1 MVCAMS
7 ASSLVRVSA
16 SPGVH
21 MYPGMYSKLPG
32 KKDPAGIRL
41 FVLTV
46 CLILLM
52 AVGAWAQETPG
63 DAGLGQWLTEG
74 DKAVVE
80 IFKCED
86 RYCGKIVWLKKP
98 KNPDGSDVLDTENP
112 DPSKRNRT
120 VIGLNLVWGFRYD
133 ESKGWVDGSIYDPDN
148 GKTYSCKMNLEG
160 DTLKVRG
167 YVGISLFGRTTVW
180 KRKQ

>member
-1 MVCAMS
+1 MHPS
-7 ASSLVRVSA
+7 IY
-16 SPGVH
+16 G
-21 MYPGMYSKLPG
+21 KLSG
-32 KKDPAGIRL
+32 KKESAVKRL
-41 FVLTV
+41 LILTAY
-46 CLILLM
+46 LALLM
-52 AVGAWAQETPG
+52 AMGAWAQDTPG
-63 DAGLGQWLTEG
+63 DAVLGQWLTEG

-80 IFKCED
+80 IFGCDD
-86 RYCGKIVWLKKP
+86 RYCGKIVWLKEP
-98 KNPDGSDVLDTENP
+98 TNPDSSDVLDTENP

-120 VIGLNLVWGFRYD
+120 VLGLNLVWGFRYD
-133 ESKGWVDGSIYDPDN
+133 ESQGWVDGSIYDPDN